1 MSTKTVKETK
11 TFDEILVA
19 VAPNKNAART
29 ALKALNS
36 FLGNTTGEPV
46 PAKDLGKL
54 SLAKLAGMTGVG
66 DKSFMLICSA
76 FYLWAKQ

>member
-1 MSTKTVKETK
+1 MATKVKEVK
-11 TFDEILVA
+11 TFDEIVAA

-29 ALKALNS
+29 AIKALNS

-46 PAKDLGKL
+46 PAKELGKL
-54 SLAKLAGMTGVG
+54 TLTKLAGMTGVG
-66 DKSFMLICSA
+66 DKTFMLICSA